1 MKIITNS
8 PEESFELGKKIAE
21 KIKMPMSILIEGP
34 LGSGKTTFIR
44 GILSYFG
51 YDIIRSPSF
60 LYVYEYPIPDGKIY
74 HIDLFRIDI
83 NDIEKKLDL
92 SGLLEEKAL
101 FLVEWPFKVKNV
113 KFPDPHFV
121 KIKMIDE
128 NKREF
133 EGDIFNSLK

>member
-8 PEESFELGKKIAE
+8 PEESFELGKKVAE
-21 KIKMPMSILIEGP
+21 KIKLPMSILIEGP

-44 GILSYFG
+44 GILFYFG

-74 HIDLFRIDI
+74 HIDLFRTHID
-83 NDIEKKLDL
+83 DIEKKLDL
-92 SGLLEEKAL
+92 LSLLEEKAL
-101 FLVEWPFKVKNV
+101 FLVEWFSKAKEV
-113 KFPDPHFV
+113 KFPAPRFV
-121 KIKMIDE
+121 KIRIINE

-133 EGDIFNSLK
+133 EGDIFNSLE